1 MLPYFL
7 YNAITDMDAISIF
20 SLIILVLSIVVHEV
34 AHGYSAYLFGDLT
47 AKYQGRLTFNPIKHI
62 DPFGSIILPF
72 LMSLIP
78 GGVILGWAKPV
89 PINPYN
95 FTRRRLGEFV
105 TAFAG
110 PLSNMVIAAI
120 FIVLIRFAGPLGMT
134 PVFVQL
140 SFVIVL
146 INSVLALF
154 NLIPIPPMDGYRIL
168 SVFLPVETVEKF
180 EHFAQRFGML
190 LVLFFVFFLW
200 NPVFLVLLSMLE
212 VLTGITLS

>member
-1 MLPYFL
+1 MQWHYMDP
-7 YNAITDMDAISIF
+7 ITIF
-20 SLIILVLSIVVHEV
+20 SLIILILSIVVHEV

-78 GGVILGWAKPV
+78 GGLILGWAKPV

-95 FTRRRLGEFV
+95 FKRRKLGEFM

-110 PLSNMVIAAI
+110 PLSNIIIATI
-120 FIVLIRFAGPLGMT
+120 FIMLIRFAGPLGMT
-134 PVFVQL
+134 ANFMQL
-140 SFVIVL
+140 SFVIVM

-154 NLIPIPPMDGYRIL
+154 NLIPIPPLDGYRIL
-168 SVFLPVETVEKF
+168 SVLLPIETVEKF
-180 EHFAQRFGML
+180 EHFAQRWGML

-200 NPVFLVLLSMLE
+200 NPVFLALLSFLE
-212 VLTGITLS
+212 VVTGITLR

>member
-1 MLPYFL
+1 
-7 YNAITDMDAISIF
+7 MDAISIF
-20 SLIILVLSIVVHEV
+20 SLIILILSIVVHEV

-95 FTRRRLGEFV
+95 FKRRRLGEFL

-110 PLSNMVIAAI
+110 PLSNMLIAAI
-120 FIVLIRFAGPLGMT
+120 FIVLIRFAGPLGMSAS
-134 PVFVQL
+134 FVQL
-140 SFVIVL
+140 SFVIVM
-146 INSVLALF
+146 INAILACF
-154 NLIPIPPMDGYRIL
+154 NLIPIPPLDGYRIL
-168 SVFLPVETVEKF
+168 SVFLPIRTVEKF
-180 EHFAQRFGML
+180 EYFAQRFGML
-190 LVLFFVFFLW
+190 IVLFFVLFLW
-200 NPVFLVLLSMLE
+200 NPIFLSLISLLE
-212 VLTGITLS
+212 ILTGITVR

>member
-1 MLPYFL
+1 
-7 YNAITDMDAISIF
+7 MDAISVF
-20 SLIILVLSIVVHEV
+20 SLIILILSIVVHEV

-62 DPFGSIILPF
+62 DPIGSVILPF
-72 LMSLIP
+72 FMSLIP

-95 FTRRRLGEFV
+95 FKRRRLGEFV

-110 PLSNMVIAAI
+110 PLSNIIIATI
-120 FIVLIRFAGPLGMT
+120 FIILIKFSAMLGLST
-134 PVFVQL
+134 VFVQL
-140 SFVIVL
+140 CFVIVL

-154 NLIPIPPMDGYRIL
+154 NLIPIPPLDGYRIL

-180 EHFAQRFGML
+180 EQFAQRFGML

-200 NPVFLVLLSMLE
+200 NPVFLMLLSVLE
-212 VLTGITLS
+212 AVTGVTLR